1 MKMHHKLKQC
11 IISEKRCIRVD
22 YLVTEERP
30 SEFCFEVILYHPD
43 GSEEREE
50 IHNMVMSSDD
60 ALEFLHLLAQ
70 SGNANHFL
78 GHSARHAVGPLA
90 GIERQKVPEWARCHR
105 NDGDPSERRR

>member
-60 ALEFLHLLAQ
+60 ALEFLHLLARSQ
-70 SGNANHFL
+70 VTPTTCQPLSGTFCTTCSW
-78 GHSARHAVGPLA
+78 SARWDRAAEG
-90 GIERQKVPEWARCHR
+90 
-105 NDGDPSERRR
+105 S

>member
-50 IHNMVMSSDD
+50 IHNMVCLPTMRWNSCTCW
-60 ALEFLHLLAQ
+60 
-70 SGNANHFL
+70 
-78 GHSARHAVGPLA
+78 RAV
-90 GIERQKVPEWARCHR
+90 R
-105 NDGDPSERRR
+105 